1 MEIENNNTNTP
12 IIEGYSKVEIERN
25 SKGINLTIKASGRD
39 YTNLESIKN
48 EAVRV
53 FKELQNDLA

>member
-1 MEIENNNTNTP
+1 MEVENTNQP

-25 SKGINLTIKASGRD
+25 SKGVNLTIKASGRD
-39 YTNLESIKN
+39 YMNLEAIKN

-53 FKELQNDLA
+53 FKALQVDLG